1 MAQSARRV
9 NSRSD
14 LYKNRQMRYNY
25 EDGNAVRK
33 PEWVTP
39 EEEWQEPVTRK
50 QKQQRKAAG
59 KTRQNQRA
67 RTANRTSAGRS
78 ARTQSVSAGYVV
90 FLGIVCIVTVFFCIQ
105 FLQLKSE
112 LTTQSVRIASMESN
126 LSQMQADNDAF
137 YKKVMASVTM
147 DEVRDAAINRL
158 NMHYPSESQIRYY
171 STDENSYV
179 RQYTNV
185 P

>member
-1 MAQSARRV
+1 MAQAARRV

-33 PEWVTP
+33 PEWEYP
-39 EEEWQEPVTRK
+39 EEWQAPGR
-50 QKQQRKAAG
+50 QRKTGQRKNAG
-59 KTRQNQRA
+59 KTRQNQRPQT
-67 RTANRTSAGRS
+67 RNRAS
-78 ARTQSVSAGYVV
+78 ARSRVRAQRVSAGYVV

-105 FLQLKSE
+105 FLQLKSQ
-112 LTTQSVRIASMESN
+112 LTTQSVKIAVMESN
-126 LSQMQADNDAF
+126 LSQMKADNDAY
-137 YKKVMASVTM
+137 YKKAMASVTM

-158 NMHYPSESQIRYY
+158 DMHYPSESQIRYY